1 MGEILAPDIC
11 VIGAGS
17 GGLTA
22 AAAAAQFG
30 VPVVLVEK
38 GLMGGDCLN
47 YGCVPS
53 KALLA
58 AARAAH
64 SQGNAS
70 VFGLADVAPEI
81 DFAGVHRHVRE
92 VIDAIAPN
100 DSVERFT
107 ALGVRVI
114 AGEARFKDAD
124 TVVVSLDRGNYEIRA
139 RRFVVATGSSP
150 LIPEI
155 PGLEKAG
162 YLTNETIFDLT
173 ERPGRLIVIGG
184 GPLGME
190 LAEAYRRLGAE
201 VTVLEAA
208 RVLSREDPEL
218 ATVVRDALRREGVVV
233 HEKARVVGVERKV
246 DGGIQARAETE
257 AGALVVEG
265 THILVAA
272 GRIAN
277 VDGLDLAKAGIA
289 FDRNGIKVDR
299 RLRSANRRVYAIGD
313 VVGGPQFTHVAN
325 YHAGLV
331 LRALLFRLRAVENA
345 LIVPRVT
352 YTEPELAHVG
362 LTEEEARKAHG
373 GVRVLTAPYAENDRA
388 QAERRTEGF
397 IKLVVGRRGRIL
409 GVSIVGAGA
418 GDMIGFWALALS
430 KKMTVRDIVGY
441 VAPYPT
447 MGEIGKRA
455 ALTYFSDAT
464 RSGGVRW
471 LVGFLRRFG

>member
-1 MGEILAPDIC
+1 MTEILAPDIC

-17 GGLTA
+17 GGLTVA
-22 AAAAAQFG
+22 AAAARFG
-30 VPVVLVEK
+30 VEVVLVEK

-47 YGCVPS
+47 FGCVPS
-53 KALLA
+53 KAVIA
-58 AARAAH
+58 AAKAAH
-64 SQGNAS
+64 RQRNVA
-70 VFGLADVAPEI
+70 VFGVADVIPEI

-107 ALGVRVI
+107 GLGVRVI
-114 AGEARFKDAD
+114 AGEARFKDAN
-124 TVVVSLDRGNYEIRA
+124 TVVVSSDRGNCEIRA
-139 RRFVVATGSSP
+139 RRFVIAAGSSP

-155 PGLEKAG
+155 PGLKEVG
-162 YLTNETIFDLT
+162 YLTNETVFDLM
-173 ERPGRLIVIGG
+173 ERPDHLIVIGG

-190 LAEAYRRLGAE
+190 LAQAYRRLGAE
-201 VTVLEAA
+201 VTILEAA
-208 RVLSREDPEL
+208 GVLSREDPEL
-218 ATVVRDALRREGVVV
+218 AAVVRDALRRDGVAI
-233 HEKARVVGVERKV
+233 HEKARVVGVETKAH
-246 DGGIQARAETE
+246 GGIGVRTETE
-257 AGALVVEG
+257 AGALAING

-272 GRIAN
+272 GRTVN
-277 VDGLDLAKAGIA
+277 VEGLGLEKAGIA

-299 RLRSANRRVYAIGD
+299 RLRSTNWRVYAIGD
-313 VVGGPQFTHVAN
+313 VVGGPQFTHAAN

-331 LRALLFRLRAVENA
+331 LRALLFRLPARENA

-352 YTEPELAHVG
+352 YTDPELAHVG

-373 GVRVLTAPYAENDRA
+373 TVRVLKSPYAENDRA
-388 QAERRTEGF
+388 QVERQTEGF
-397 IKLVVGRRGRIL
+397 IKLVVGRRSRIL

-430 KKMTVRDIVGY
+430 KKMSVRDIVGH

-464 RSGGVRW
+464 RSGWVRR
-471 LVGFLRRFG
+471 LVGFLQRFG